1 MSAAKSWHLSGKE
14 GLGLSRIG
22 RAPITVPAGVDIKV
36 EDNNVVTVKGP
47 KGTLTQQFN
56 PNMAIAVEDGV
67 LHVTRPNDAKE
78 NRALHG
84 LTRTLIHNMVLGV
97 TEGFKKE
104 LDVNGVGYR
113 VAKEGNKL
121 VMNLGFS
128 HQVIVEEVPGISIE
142 VPSANKIVILGCD
155 KQQVG
160 QFAAEVR
167 EKRPPEPYKGKG
179 IKYTDE
185 VIRRKAGKTGAKK

>member
-1 MSAAKSWHLSGKE
+1 M
-14 GLGLSRIG
+14 SRIG
-22 RAPITVPAGVDIKV
+22 RMPIDLPAGVEINIG
-36 EDNNVVTVKGP
+36 ESNLVTVKGP
-47 KGTLTQQFN
+47 KGTLTQQLA
-56 PNMAIAVEDGV
+56 PAMTISQEGSV

-84 LTRTLIHNMVLGV
+84 LTRSLLHNMVVGV
-97 TEGFKKE
+97 TDGFKKE

-113 VAKEGNKL
+113 VAKEGKKL

-128 HQVIVEEVPGISIE
+128 HQVFVDEPEGITIE
-142 VPSANKIVILGCD
+142 VPNPNHIVISGCN

-185 VIRRKAGKTGAKK
+185 VIRRKEGKTGVKKK

>member
-1 MSAAKSWHLSGKE
+1 M
-14 GLGLSRIG
+14 SRIG
-22 RAPITVPAGVDIKV
+22 RAPISIPAGVEIKV
-36 EDNNVVTVKGP
+36 EDNIVVTVKGP
-47 KGTLTQQFN
+47 KGSLTQQFN
-56 PNMAIAVEDGV
+56 PNMAIAIEDGV

-113 VAKEGNKL
+113 VAKQGKDL
-121 VMNLGFS
+121 VMNLGYS
-128 HQVIVEEVPGISIE
+128 HQVTVSEIPGITIDVPG
-142 VPSANKIVILGCD
+142 PNKIVISGPD
-155 KQQVG
+155 KQLVG

-167 EKRPPEPYKGKG
+167 EKRPPEPFKGKG
-179 IKYTDE
+179 IKYADE
-185 VIRRKAGKTGAKK
+185 VVRRKEGKTGGKGKK

>member
-1 MSAAKSWHLSGKE
+1 M
-14 GLGLSRIG
+14 SRIG
-22 RAPITVPAGVDIKV
+22 RAPITVPAGVEISIA
-36 EDNNVVTVKGP
+36 DNNVVTVKGA

-56 PNMAIAVEDGV
+56 ANMAIAMENGV
-67 LHVTRPNDAKE
+67 VTVSRPNDLKE

-84 LTRTLIHNMVLGV
+84 LTRTLINNMIVGV

-128 HQVIVEEVPGISIE
+128 HQVIMEEKDGITIEVPG
-142 VPSANKIVILGCD
+142 PNKIIISGAD
-155 KQQVG
+155 KQKVG

-179 IKYTDE
+179 IKYVDE
-185 VIRRKAGKTGAKK
+185 VIRRKAGKTGGKK